1 MLRLHL
7 RRVRDK
13 VAANQPRSPPIIYS
27 SSGEQ
32 NVRQKGS
39 AKINRVS
46 VTISLDSL
54 VFVAHIPKSH
64 ADFQNK
70 IDFR

>member
-27 SSGEQ
+27 SSGGTK
-32 NVRQKGS
+32 RS
-39 AKINRVS
+39 AKRIGKDLIECLLRLRLIRS
-46 VTISLDSL
+46 IPLRTSRSLML
-54 VFVAHIPKSH
+54 I
-64 ADFQNK
+64 
-70 IDFR
+70 FRIKP